1 VSTGESAAGPA
12 GTPGDSADPTGRP
25 PWLDAPVPDKYPYEE
40 THDLRTGPDLHPSL
54 LGLLPFI
61 GVWRGRGGGEYP
73 TIESFEYA
81 QEIRI
86 SHDGRPF
93 LFYESRA
100 WLVTPDGAPIRP
112 AFREVGWWR
121 VVMDGDKATDEMEAL
136 FATPTGVQEL
146 HIGKVAGVRL
156 EMSTDAVMRTST
168 AKEVT
173 AGHRLYGI
181 VDRDLLYA
189 QDLAA
194 VGQPLSSHLA
204 AKLARVGG

>member
-1 VSTGESAAGPA
+1 MSHGEGENPESRTNFA
-12 GTPGDSADPTGRP
+12 SEDPTGRP
-25 PWLDAPVPDKYPYEE
+25 PWLDAPVPAPYPFEE

-100 WLVTPDGAPIRP
+100 WLVKPDGEPIRP

-121 VVMDGDKATDEMEAL
+121 VVMDGNNATDEVEAL
-136 FATPTGVQEL
+136 YVSPTGVQEL
-146 HIGKVAGVRL
+146 YLGMITGVRL
-156 EMSTDAVMRTST
+156 EMSTDAVVRTAT

-181 VDRDLLYA
+181 VDRALLYA
-189 QDLAA
+189 QDMAA
-194 VGQPLSSHLA
+194 TGQPLTPHLA